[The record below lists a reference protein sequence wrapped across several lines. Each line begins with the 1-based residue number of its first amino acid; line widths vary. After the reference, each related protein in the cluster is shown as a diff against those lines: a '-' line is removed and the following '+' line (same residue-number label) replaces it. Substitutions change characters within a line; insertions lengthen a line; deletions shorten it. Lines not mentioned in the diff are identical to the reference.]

1 MNKITMY
8 KPNDRKI
15 TFNDL
20 DGAAEAMLKDGWR
33 LEPFNAK
40 KEVQEPD
47 KKEPVETEEME
58 TIVETS
64 PTLATPSRRSRRK
77 SV

>member
-8 KPNDRKI
+8 KSNDRKI

-20 DGAAEAMLKDGWR
+20 EGAAEAMLKDGWR
-33 LEPFNAK
+33 LEPFNVK

-47 KKEPVETEEME
+47 KKEPVETKEIE
-58 TIVETS
+58 TFVETS
-64 PTLATPSRRSRRK
+64 PIPATPTRRSRRK